1 MSSDYKVYVHIFP
14 NGKMYCGQTIQ
25 SMRHRKHGY
34 KKHTRIGAAIAHYG
48 WDNTETV
55 VLKGSLSKEDADY
68 FEQRIIREFQL
79 QNPAFGYNITKGG
92 DGGATYEMTDKR
104 KRALSDSAKQFWE
117 AHPEVKAQVRSKLIE
132 YLKDEQA
139 YQKRISDLDKTR
151 PIIRKR
157 VQCRNLNGSVVG
169 EWASARDA
177 ERFFNTPSIH
187 FRGISSVCNGHQ
199 KTHGGYIWAFVEAGN
214 EQNG

>member
-1 MSSDYKVYVHIFP
+1 
-14 NGKMYCGQTIQ
+14 
-25 SMRHRKHGY
+25 MRHRKHGY
-34 KKHTRIGAAIAHYG
+34 KKHTRIGSAIAHYG
-48 WDNTETV
+48 WDNAETV
-55 VLKGSLSKEDADY
+55 VLKSNLSKEDADY

-139 YQKRISDLDKTR
+139 YQKRFLTW
-151 PIIRKR
+151 IRHGLLF
-157 VQCRNLNGSVVG
+157 VN
-169 EWASARDA
+169 EFSAA
-177 ERFFNTPSIH
+177 ILME
-187 FRGISSVCNGHQ
+187 V
-199 KTHGGYIWAFVEAGN
+199 
-214 EQNG
+214 